1 MLYHNTA
8 VQLQQ
13 GPVPTTCDNR
23 GKIIDGVIVQR
34 SHARIELKLN
44 VEEHGQVRA
53 ASYQCSALL
62 EYGACMAMWL
72 SANNVG
78 FISTEVHICTR

>member
-1 MLYHNTA
+1 MLYRNTA

-23 GKIIDGVIVQR
+23 GKIIDDVIVQR
-34 SHARIELKLN
+34 SHAVRIELKLN

-53 ASYQCSALL
+53 AS
-62 EYGACMAMWL
+62 
-72 SANNVG
+72 
-78 FISTEVHICTR
+78 